1 MQTTATG
8 ATQVCVLYNSVSG
21 NIVHIH
27 SETFADGM
35 QLYPEDEMERLARQH
50 ALEAKRD
57 LTDVK
62 VIHLRDPRFEDW
74 PRRIDPTTGK
84 LEMAGVLS
92 FTKPS
97 GPPPRP

>member
-27 SETFADGM
+27 SETFAEGM
-35 QLYPEDEMERLARQH
+35 QLHPEDEMETLARQH
-50 ALEAKRD
+50 PLKAKRN

-84 LEMAGVLS
+84 LEMAAVLS
-92 FTKPS
+92 FTKLS
-97 GPPPRP
+97 GPPSRS

>member
-1 MQTTATG
+1 MQTTSTG

-27 SETFADGM
+27 SETFAEGM
-35 QLYPEDEMERLARQH
+35 QLHPEDEMETLARQH
-50 ALEAKRD
+50 PLKAKRN

-92 FTKPS
+92 FTKPI
-97 GPPPRP
+97 GPPRRS

>member
-1 MQTTATG
+1 MQTTVTG

-27 SETFADGM
+27 SETFAEGM
-35 QLYPEDEMERLARQH
+35 QLHPEDEMEKLARQH

-57 LTDVK
+57 LTEVK
-62 VIHLRDPRFEDW
+62 AIRLRDPRFEDW
-74 PRRIDPTTGK
+74 PRRIDPTTVK

-97 GPPPRP
+97 GPPRRS

>member
-1 MQTTATG
+1 MQTTSTG

-27 SETFADGM
+27 SETFAEGM
-35 QLYPEDEMERLARQH
+35 QLHPEDEMETLARQH
-50 ALEAKRD
+50 PLKAKRN

-92 FTKPS
+92 FTKPN
-97 GPPPRP
+97 GPPPRS